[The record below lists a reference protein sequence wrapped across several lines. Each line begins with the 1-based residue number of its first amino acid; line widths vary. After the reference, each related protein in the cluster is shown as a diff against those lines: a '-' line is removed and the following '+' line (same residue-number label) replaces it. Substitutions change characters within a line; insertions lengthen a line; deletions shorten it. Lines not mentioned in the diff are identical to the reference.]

1 MAEASVTDERDMPI
15 LAQGLPRKIA
25 DPFDYGAGHINPN
38 RAADPGLI
46 YDIDP
51 NDYNKFFG
59 CSFKKSVRCNA
70 TMLPGYH
77 LNLPSISI
85 PDLRQPITVSRTV
98 TNVGEADAVYHAAI
112 ESPAGVLFACWF
124 QPVQTSQPTVFSS
137 HNKPAPASPN
147 QPRNQPANRPKKM
160 DIEPSVLA
168 FNATNR
174 VITFQVKLSPL
185 WRSQGDYT
193 FGSLTWYSGQKTVRI
208 PIAIRTTIYDFYT
221 DVA

>member
-112 ESPAGVLFACWF
+112 ESPAGV
-124 QPVQTSQPTVFSS
+124 
-137 HNKPAPASPN
+137 KI
-147 QPRNQPANRPKKM
+147 

-168 FNATNR
+168 FNATNK
-174 VITFQVKLSPL
+174 VNTFQVKLSPL
-185 WRSQGDYT
+185 WRLQGDYT